1 MFLSLVRP
9 DRISW
14 PITRMDAVTIS
25 VMSQFLILPE
35 PCPGAV
41 LMSSGYADQTC
52 SVQPF
57 FKAARRQPCELPTAD
72 AYRAGAALATIS
84 FRRAVWSRPR
94 TRSGVNGICVRRNE
108 WGGRHAPSRL

>member
-9 DRISW
+9 DRISS

-57 FKAARRQPCELPTAD
+57 FKAVRRQPTNCPPQMHIGLARHLLP
-72 AYRAGAALATIS
+72 YRFVVQCGHDLE
-84 FRRAVWSRPR
+84 P
-94 TRSGVNGICVRRNE
+94 GQG
-108 WGGRHAPSRL
+108 